1 MIKNDLEILN
11 DDKKKLYNLN
21 TKIEDILKTL
31 FVKNYKLVVLQTI
44 ITLFPNFQGK
54 LLSTP
59 VVGTYINTQSLM
71 EY

>member
-1 MIKNDLEILN
+1 MMV
-11 DDKKKLYNLN
+11 KKLYNLN

>member
-1 MIKNDLEILN
+1 MMV
-11 DDKKKLYNLN
+11 KKLYNLN
-21 TKIEDILKTL
+21 IKIEDILKTL